1 MKATRTTA
9 RKTKPARP
17 SRTVPDSARLAV
29 RPFPKQALISPETF
43 HDLGPIITPPAQA
56 TALGANLPPLTLEA
70 DARKLLDALNG
81 SGPRQQPP
89 HSGTACTLD
98 AALARL
104 RDHALEGDDAA
115 FAALGFILRNAV
127 ADFHEIARRH
137 PALAA
142 SWGETQNTLPALT
155 GRNPGHAA
163 DLDAAF
169 DLFRLGEK
177 SPFRVNPPQ
186 GRKAPNTNTAANVI
200 AAGLCAHLDTH
211 RRPVAMFRAPV
222 PPWARLAAVLPELDT
237 ATAAAWVDA
246 AWALLLETTGGHPE
260 EKKEFHSLAAL
271 GAKGARKDGL
281 QSPFTKAANVRAEIR
296 QSVREA
302 IHLLARK
309 KVITPR

>member
-9 RKTKPARP
+9 RKTKPAKPARTAPP
-17 SRTVPDSARLAV
+17 SALLAV
-29 RPFPKQALISPETF
+29 RPFPKQAITSPETF
-43 HDLGPIITPPAQA
+43 HDLGEIVSPSAQA
-56 TALGANLPPLTLEA
+56 KTPGANLPPLTLEA

-81 SGPRQQPP
+81 TGPRQQPP

-104 RDHALEGDDAA
+104 RDHALEGDAAA
-115 FAALGFILRNAV
+115 FAALGFILRNAI
-127 ADFHEIARRH
+127 ADFHEIARRR

-169 DLFRLGEK
+169 VLFHLGEA
-177 SPFRVNPPQ
+177 SPYRVNPPH
-186 GRKAPNTNTAANVI
+186 GKKAPNTNTAANVI
-200 AAGLCAHLDTH
+200 AAGLCAHLDAH

-222 PPWARLAAVLPELDT
+222 PPWARLAAALTDLDT
-237 ATAAAWVDA
+237 TTAAAWVEA
-246 AWALLLETTGGHPE
+246 AWALLFETTGGHPE
-260 EKKEFHSLAAL
+260 DKKEFHSLAAL

-281 QSPFTKAANVRAEIR
+281 QSPATIAVNVRAEIR

>member
-1 MKATRTTA
+1 MKATRTTTS
-9 RKTKPARP
+9 KTKPARP

-43 HDLGPIITPPAQA
+43 HNLGPIITPPAQA

-104 RDHALEGDDAA
+104 RDHALEGDAAA

-137 PALAA
+137 PSLAA
-142 SWGETQNTLPALT
+142 AWGETQNTLPALT

-169 DLFRLGEK
+169 VLFHLGEK
-177 SPFRVNPPQ
+177 SPYRVNSENRKG
-186 GRKAPNTNTAANVI
+186 GRAPNAAAPVNAL

-222 PPWARLAAVLPELDT
+222 PPWARLAAVLPNLDT
-237 ATAAAWVDA
+237 TTAEQWS
-246 AWALLLETTGGHPE
+246 E
-260 EKKEFHSLAAL
+260 AAL
-271 GAKGARKDGL
+271 ECLFSSTENA
-281 QSPFTKAANVRAEIR
+281 AEIAR
-296 QSVREA
+296 LCSLGKVRENETKRGVSPQISA
-302 IHLLARK
+302 IKTRLRRAIRDLAL
-309 KVITPR
+309 KV